1 MLKKLKELSVID
13 KIEDFSYRIWTD
25 PVTAREIVL
34 TVIIVITI
42 LSLLW

>member
-25 PVTAREIVL
+25 PVTTREIIL
-34 TVIIVITI
+34 TVLIVTII

>member
-1 MLKKLKELSVID
+1 MLKKLID

-34 TVIIVITI
+34 TVIIVLTI
-42 LSLLW
+42 ISLIW

>member
-1 MLKKLKELSVID
+1 MLKKIID

-25 PVTAREIVL
+25 PVTFREVVI
-34 TVIIVITI
+34 TIIVVVTI

>member
-1 MLKKLKELSVID
+1 MLKKLID

-25 PVTAREIVL
+25 PVTTREIVL

-42 LSLLW
+42 ISLLW

>member
-1 MLKKLKELSVID
+1 MLKKLID
-13 KIEDFSYRIWTD
+13 KIEDFSFRIWTD

-42 LSLLW
+42 ISLLW

>member
-25 PVTAREIVL
+25 PVTTREIVL
-34 TVIIVITI
+34 IVLIVTII

>member
-1 MLKKLKELSVID
+1 MLKKLID
-13 KIEDFSYRIWTD
+13 KIEDFSYRLWTD

-42 LSLLW
+42 ISLLW